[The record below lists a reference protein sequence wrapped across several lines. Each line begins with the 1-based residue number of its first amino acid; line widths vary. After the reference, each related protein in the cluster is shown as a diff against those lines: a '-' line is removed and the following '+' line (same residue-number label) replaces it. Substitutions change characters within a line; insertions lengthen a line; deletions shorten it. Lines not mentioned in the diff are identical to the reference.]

1 MTMTMVD
8 ESVQIDGFHVD
19 GVAVVVVRGEVD
31 MVAAPLLLAAFDAL
45 DPDEHV
51 YVDCAGVGFVDS
63 AGLAALCELAQRNVA
78 AGGPLHVLASDALR
92 RSIALGGVAHLFYL
106 D

>member
-1 MTMTMVD
+1 MTMTMLE

-31 MVAAPLLLAAFDAL
+31 MVAAPLLRAAFDAL

-51 YVDCAGVGFVDS
+51 YIDCAGVGFIDS
-63 AGLAALCELAQRNVA
+63 AGLAAVCELAQRNVA

-92 RSIALGGVAHLFYL
+92 RSIALNGVAHLFYL

>member
-1 MTMTMVD
+1 MTMTMLD

-31 MVAAPLLLAAFDAL
+31 MVAAPLLRAAFEAL
-45 DPDEHV
+45 EPDEHV
-51 YVDCAGVGFVDS
+51 YVDCAGVGFIDS
-63 AGLAALCELAQRNVA
+63 AGLAAVCELAQRNVA

-92 RSIALGGVAHLFYL
+92 RSIALNGVAHLFYL

>member
-1 MTMTMVD
+1 MLE

-31 MVAAPLLLAAFDAL
+31 MVAAPLLRAAFDAL

-51 YVDCAGVGFVDS
+51 YIDCAGVGFIDS
-63 AGLAALCELAQRNVA
+63 AGLAAVCELAQRNVA

-92 RSIALGGVAHLFYL
+92 RSIALNGVAHLFYL